1 MDKNNISKTRLIKK
15 NCLSKNTKPEL
26 AIRSLLWS
34 KGYRFKIHD
43 KTLPGKP
50 DVVLPK
56 HKTIINIH
64 GCFWHNHG
72 CNRSNLPKTRSE
84 YWYNELEGNKE
95 RDFTNKS
102 RLKELGW
109 KVIDLWECT
118 LVKKELP
125 KTMQKLERMLSLTL
139 N

>member
-1 MDKNNISKTRLIKK
+1 M
-15 NCLSKNTKPEL
+15 CLSKNTKPEL

-34 KGYRFKIHD
+34 KGYRYKIHD
-43 KTLPGKP
+43 KKLPGKP

-72 CNRSNLPKTRSE
+72 CSRSKLPKTRTE

-95 RDFTNKS
+95 RDFINKS
-102 RLKELGW
+102 MLKELGW

-118 LVKKELP
+118 LVKKNYP
-125 KTMQKLERMLSLTL
+125 KLC
-139 N
+139 

>member
-1 MDKNNISKTRLIKK
+1 MTSK
-15 NCLSKNTKPEL
+15 CKNTKPEL
-26 AIRSLLWS
+26 TIRSLLWS

-43 KTLPGKP
+43 KKLPGKP

-72 CNRSNLPKTRSE
+72 CNRSKLPKTRTE

-95 RDFTNKS
+95 RDFINKS

-118 LVKKELP
+118 LVKEELP

-139 N
+139 S

>member
-1 MDKNNISKTRLIKK
+1 MKNRI
-15 NCLSKNTKPEL
+15 SKNTKPEL

-34 KGYRFKIHD
+34 KGYRYKIHD
-43 KTLPGKP
+43 KKLPGKP
-50 DVVLPK
+50 DIVLPK
-56 HKTIINIH
+56 HKAIINIQ

-72 CNRSNLPKTRSE
+72 CNRSNLPKTRTE
-84 YWYNELEGNKE
+84 YWYNELENNKE
-95 RDFTNKS
+95 RDFVNKA

-118 LVKKELP
+118 LIKSELA
-125 KTMQKLERMLSLTL
+125 KTMQKLERMLALSL

>member
-1 MDKNNISKTRLIKK
+1 MIELKKINKT
-15 NCLSKNTKPEL
+15 KNTKPEL

-34 KGYRFKIHD
+34 KGYRYKIHD
-43 KTLPGKP
+43 KKLPGKP
-50 DVVLPK
+50 DIVLPK
-56 HKTIINIH
+56 HKAIINIQ

-72 CNRSNLPKTRSE
+72 CNKSNLPKTRTA
-84 YWYNELEGNKE
+84 YWYNELESNKE
-95 RDFTNKS
+95 RDFVNKS

-118 LVKKELP
+118 LIKNELT

>member
-1 MDKNNISKTRLIKK
+1 MDNK
-15 NCLSKNTKPEL
+15 NCKSKNTKPEL

-34 KGYRFKIHD
+34 KGYRYKIHD
-43 KTLPGKP
+43 KKLPGKP
-50 DVVLPK
+50 DIVLPK
-56 HKTIINIH
+56 HKAIINIQ

-72 CNRSNLPKTRSE
+72 CNKSNLPKTRTA
-84 YWYNELEGNKE
+84 YWYNELESNKE
-95 RDFTNKS
+95 RDFVNKS

-118 LVKKELP
+118 LIKNELT
-125 KTMQKLERMLSLTL
+125 KTMQKLERMLSLSL

>member
-1 MDKNNISKTRLIKK
+1 MNNK
-15 NCLSKNTKPEL
+15 NCKSKNTKPEL

-34 KGYRFKIHD
+34 KGYRYKIHD
-43 KTLPGKP
+43 KKLPGKP
-50 DVVLPK
+50 DIVLPK
-56 HKTIINIH
+56 HKAIINIQ

-72 CNRSNLPKTRSE
+72 CNKSNLPKTRTA
-84 YWYNELEGNKE
+84 YWYNELESNKE
-95 RDFTNKS
+95 RDFVNKS

-118 LVKKELP
+118 LIKNELT

>member
-1 MDKNNISKTRLIKK
+1 MIVQFLHIQNTLQQFHFDKFY
-15 NCLSKNTKPEL
+15 P
-26 AIRSLLWS
+26 
-34 KGYRFKIHD
+34 
-43 KTLPGKP
+43 
-50 DVVLPK
+50 
-56 HKTIINIH
+56 
-64 GCFWHNHG
+64 
-72 CNRSNLPKTRSE
+72 LPKTRSE

>member
-1 MDKNNISKTRLIKK
+1 MSVH
-15 NCLSKNTKPEL
+15 KNTKPEL
-26 AIRSLLWS
+26 VIRSLLWS

-72 CNRSNLPKTRSE
+72 CKRSKLPKTRTE

-95 RDFTNKS
+95 RDFINKS

-109 KVIDLWECT
+109 KVIDLWEYT

-125 KTMQKLERMLSLTL
+125 KTMLKLERMLSLTL

>member
-1 MDKNNISKTRLIKK
+1 MKNRI
-15 NCLSKNTKPEL
+15 SKNTKPEL

-34 KGYRFKIHD
+34 KGYRYKIHD
-43 KTLPGKP
+43 KKLPGKP
-50 DVVLPK
+50 DIVLPK
-56 HKTIINIH
+56 HKAIINIQ

-72 CNRSNLPKTRSE
+72 CNRSNLPKTRTE
-84 YWYNELEGNKE
+84 YWYNELENNKE
-95 RDFTNKS
+95 RDFVNKS

-118 LVKKELP
+118 LIKSELA
-125 KTMQKLERMLSLTL
+125 KTMQKLERMLSLSL

>member
-1 MDKNNISKTRLIKK
+1 MTFQ
-15 NCLSKNTKPEL
+15 KNTKPEL
-26 AIRSLLWS
+26 TIRSLLWS
-34 KGYRFKIHD
+34 KGYRFKIHV
-43 KTLPGKP
+43 KKLPGKP
-50 DVVLPK
+50 DIVLVK
-56 HKTIINIH
+56 HKTIINIQ

-72 CNRSNLPKTRSE
+72 CSRSNLPKTRTE

>member
-1 MDKNNISKTRLIKK
+1 MSLN
-15 NCLSKNTKPEL
+15 KNTKPEL

-43 KTLPGKP
+43 KKLPGKP
-50 DVVLPK
+50 DIVLPK

-72 CNRSNLPKTRSE
+72 CNRSNLPKTRTG
-84 YWYNELEGNKE
+84 YWYNELENNKE
-95 RDFTNKS
+95 RDFVNKS

-118 LVKKELP
+118 LIKNELT

>member
-1 MDKNNISKTRLIKK
+1 MNNK
-15 NCLSKNTKPEL
+15 NCKSKNTKPEL

-72 CNRSNLPKTRSE
+72 CNRSKLPKTRTE
-84 YWYNELEGNKE
+84 YWYNELEANKE
-95 RDFTNKS
+95 RDFLNKS

-118 LVKKELP
+118 LIKSELA
-125 KTMQKLERMLSLTL
+125 KTMQKLERMLSLSL

>member
-1 MDKNNISKTRLIKK
+1 MSLN
-15 NCLSKNTKPEL
+15 KNTKPEL

-72 CNRSNLPKTRSE
+72 CNRSKLPKTRTE

-95 RDFTNKS
+95 RDFINKS

-118 LVKKELP
+118 LVKEELP

-139 N
+139 R

>member
-1 MDKNNISKTRLIKK
+1 MIELKKINKT
-15 NCLSKNTKPEL
+15 KNTKPEL

-34 KGYRFKIHD
+34 KGYRYKIHD
-43 KTLPGKP
+43 KKLPGKP
-50 DVVLPK
+50 DIVLPK
-56 HKTIINIH
+56 HKAIINIQ

-72 CNRSNLPKTRSE
+72 CNKSNLPKTRTA
-84 YWYNELEGNKE
+84 YWYNELENNKE
-95 RDFTNKS
+95 RDFVNKS

-118 LVKKELP
+118 LIKSELT
-125 KTMQKLERMLSLTL
+125 KTMQKLERMLSLSL

>member
-1 MDKNNISKTRLIKK
+1 MKNRI
-15 NCLSKNTKPEL
+15 SKNTKPEL

-34 KGYRFKIHD
+34 KGYRYKVHD
-43 KTLPGKP
+43 KKLPGKP
-50 DVVLPK
+50 DIVLPK
-56 HKTIINIH
+56 HKAIINIQ

-72 CNRSNLPKTRSE
+72 CNRSNLPKTRTE
-84 YWYNELEGNKE
+84 YWYNELENNKE
-95 RDFTNKS
+95 RDFVNKS

-118 LVKKELP
+118 LVKEELP

-139 N
+139 S

>member
-1 MDKNNISKTRLIKK
+1 MKNRI
-15 NCLSKNTKPEL
+15 SKNTKPEL

-43 KTLPGKP
+43 KKLPGKP

-72 CNRSNLPKTRSE
+72 CNRSKLPKTRTE
-84 YWYNELEGNKE
+84 YWYNELEGNKD
-95 RDFTNKS
+95 RDFLNKS
-102 RLKELGW
+102 KLKELGW

-118 LVKKELP
+118 LVKKLS
-125 KTMQKLERMLSLTL
+125 KTMQTMQS
-139 N
+139 

>member
-1 MDKNNISKTRLIKK
+1 MNY
-15 NCLSKNTKPEL
+15 SKNTKPEL

-34 KGYRFKIHD
+34 KGYRYKIHD
-43 KTLPGKP
+43 KKLPGKP

-72 CNRSNLPKTRSE
+72 CNRSKLPKTRTE
-84 YWYNELEGNKE
+84 YWYNELEANKE
-95 RDFTNKS
+95 RDFLNKS

-118 LVKKELP
+118 LIKSELA
-125 KTMQKLERMLSLTL
+125 KTMQKLERMLSLTI

>member
-1 MDKNNISKTRLIKK
+1 MIELKKINKT
-15 NCLSKNTKPEL
+15 KNTKPEL

-34 KGYRFKIHD
+34 KGYRYKIHD
-43 KTLPGKP
+43 KKLPGKP
-50 DVVLPK
+50 DIVLPK
-56 HKTIINIH
+56 HKAIINIQ

-72 CNRSNLPKTRSE
+72 CNKSNLPKTRTA
-84 YWYNELEGNKE
+84 YWYNELENNKE
-95 RDFTNKS
+95 RDFVNKS

-118 LVKKELP
+118 LIKNELT

>member
-1 MDKNNISKTRLIKK
+1 MTSK
-15 NCLSKNTKPEL
+15 CKNTKPEL

-43 KTLPGKP
+43 KKLPGKP

-56 HKTIINIH
+56 HKAIINIH

-72 CNRSNLPKTRSE
+72 CNRSKLPKTRAE
-84 YWYNELEGNKE
+84 YWYNELEGTKE
-95 RDFTNKS
+95 REFINKS

-118 LVKKELP
+118 LVKEELP

-139 N
+139 S

>member
-1 MDKNNISKTRLIKK
+1 MNNK
-15 NCLSKNTKPEL
+15 NCKSKNTKPEL

-118 LVKKELP
+118 LVKEELP

-139 N
+139 S

>member
-1 MDKNNISKTRLIKK
+1 M
-15 NCLSKNTKPEL
+15 
-26 AIRSLLWS
+26 WS
-34 KGYRFKIHD
+34 KGYRYKIHD
-43 KTLPGKP
+43 KKLPGKP
-50 DVVLPK
+50 DIVLPK
-56 HKTIINIH
+56 HKTIINIQ

-72 CNRSNLPKTRSE
+72 CNKSNLPKTRTR
-84 YWYNELEGNKE
+84 YWYKELENNKD
-95 RDFTNKS
+95 RDYVNKS

-118 LVKKELP
+118 LVKKELK